1 MYFHHITHSLFISTT
16 DFLIL
21 ILISSGLIG
30 QSWAMIFA
38 SVGYTVS
45 IYDIIETQIEAALK
59 QTEQQLK
66 TLEAGGLLRGKLSAA
81 EQFKL
86 ISG

>member
-1 MYFHHITHSLFISTT
+1 MK
-16 DFLIL
+16 LIL
-21 ILISSGLIG
+21 IFSGLIG

-45 IYDIIETQIEAALK
+45 IYDIIESQIEAALK

-66 TLEAGGLLRGKLSAA
+66 TLEAGGLLRGKLNAD